1 MGFVSVR
8 LGQSWSELV
17 RFGWAGLVSR
27 ELVSHGTVGLVLFW
41 FGRCVEAMY
50 VELHSVV
57 VRHGRRGKLGFV
69 QFRWGA
75 ACCGR

>member
-1 MGFVSVR
+1 MRLVLVSLDLFFLVRQVGFVKVL

-41 FGRCVEAMY
+41 FGR
-50 VELHSVV
+50 
-57 VRHGRRGKLGFV
+57 
-69 QFRWGA
+69 
-75 ACCGR
+75 